1 MRYDGLPKVCLSLS
15 ILGLTILSAN
25 SSVTRLTPD
34 AHVYQVQLLGNIML
48 VCPETFDRSKKD
60 IDCARWLRRTRGGS
74 TVFVQPTLPPDA
86 PTKVQRPRQAPRIA
100 TVQDLKEQS
109 NTLGRVVRPRA
120 RPSDLS
126 Y

>member
-48 VCPETFDRSKKD
+48 VCPETFDRSKED

-74 TVFVQPTLPPDA
+74 TVFVQPMLPPDE
-86 PTKVQRPRQAPRIA
+86 PTKTHRPKAAPRIA
-100 TVQDLKEQS
+100 TLQDLREQS
-109 NTLGRVVRPRA
+109 NTLGRIVRPRA
-120 RPSDLS
+120 RPTDLS